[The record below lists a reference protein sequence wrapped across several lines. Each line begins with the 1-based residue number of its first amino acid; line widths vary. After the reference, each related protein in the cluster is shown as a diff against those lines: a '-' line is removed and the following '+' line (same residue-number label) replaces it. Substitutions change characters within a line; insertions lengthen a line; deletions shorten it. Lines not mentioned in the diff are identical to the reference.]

1 MKRLYSLLLALV
13 CLVALPA
20 CKSSLAPGGAY
31 VVQGQPDMAF
41 FVADA
46 AYQVA
51 YQTVDAAFT
60 FEKSNR
66 AYLWTLS
73 PNIKHTLDG
82 IRPQAVKVNTEYLTA
97 RAAYIANPT
106 ATGLTGLQ
114 AVLAKMQ
121 QLVATAT
128 SVLPK

>member
-1 MKRLYSLLLALV
+1 MKRFYSLFLALA
-13 CLVALPA
+13 CLVAMPA

-31 VVQGQPDMAF
+31 AVQGQPDMAF

-46 AYQVA
+46 DYQVA
-51 YQTVDAAFT
+51 YQTVDAAFV
-60 FEKSNR
+60 FERNNR
-66 AYLWTLS
+66 AYLWTIS

-82 IRPQAVKVNTEYLTA
+82 IRPQAVKVNADYLIA

-106 ATGLTGLQ
+106 PPGLTGMQ
-114 AVLAKMQ
+114 AILAKMQ